1 MKRRYVLAGLG
12 VLALLA
18 VASSALGG
26 PSLHSLV
33 KQEVSKQ
40 LAAQTAKSKR
50 GRRGPTGPA
59 GPAGTNGT
67 NGTNG
72 APGSPAASA
81 FLGRATG
88 LNGATPIQF
97 VSPLG
102 SSSPTLLSNVE
113 MGAPNADTVA
123 QDLHVTANTAPG
135 LVGTVQY
142 EIVISSTAS
151 GILGCSMSGVSQT
164 TCDSGTQTGAIPA
177 GDGISL
183 RITSQ
188 MSPSEG
194 SIEFG
199 WRATTP

>member
-1 MKRRYVLAGLG
+1 
-12 VLALLA
+12 
-18 VASSALGG
+18 
-26 PSLHSLV
+26 
-33 KQEVSKQ
+33 
-40 LAAQTAKSKR
+40 
-50 GRRGPTGPA
+50 
-59 GPAGTNGT
+59 
-67 NGTNG
+67 
-72 APGSPAASA
+72 
-81 FLGRATG
+81 
-88 LNGATPIQF
+88 
-97 VSPLG
+97 
-102 SSSPTLLSNVE
+102 

-123 QDLHVTANTAPG
+123 QDLHVTADTPPG

-194 SIEFG
+194 NIEFG